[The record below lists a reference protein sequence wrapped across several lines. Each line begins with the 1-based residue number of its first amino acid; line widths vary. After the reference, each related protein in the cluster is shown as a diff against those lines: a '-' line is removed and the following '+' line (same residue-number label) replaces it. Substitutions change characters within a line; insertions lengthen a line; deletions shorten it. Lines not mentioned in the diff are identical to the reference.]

1 MKILIAGLGSIGRRH
16 LRNLRD
22 LNIEELVLLRSGRA
36 TLSDDELAGFPT
48 ERDITEAL
56 QRHQPDAVVVSNPT
70 SLHLDVAI
78 PAAEVGCHLLLE
90 KPISHTMERVPIL
103 ANIVQQKN
111 LKVLTGFQFRFHP
124 GLQHIKQLL
133 DSDGIGAVTSVEAHW
148 GEYLPGWHP
157 WEDHRAGYAARE
169 DLGGGVLLTLCHP
182 FDYLRWLIGE
192 IQSVS
197 AMTAQQGGLNIQ
209 VEDTANTMFRF
220 ENGALGTVH
229 LDYIQRPPTHTLQIT
244 GQHGR
249 ILWDNTDG
257 EVHWYQDKTETWQ
270 TETFHKGPNGFD
282 RNTLFLQEM
291 KHFID
296 CIEND
301 TDPCVNL
308 TDGIAALQLV
318 LAAKASSSQQR
329 EITYP
334 HAERKKDGVG

>member
-16 LRNLRD
+16 LRNLQD
-22 LNIEELVLLRSGRA
+22 LNIEKLVLLRSGRA
-36 TLSDDELAGFPT
+36 TLPDDDLAGFPT

-56 QRHQPDAVVVSNPT
+56 QRHQPDAVVISNPT
-70 SLHLDVAI
+70 SFHLDVAI
-78 PAAEVGCHLLLE
+78 PAAEAGCHLLLE
-90 KPISHTMERVPIL
+90 KPISHTMGRVPIL
-103 ANIVQQKN
+103 AKIVQQKN
-111 LKVLTGFQFRFHP
+111 LRVLVGFQFRFHP
-124 GLQHIKQLL
+124 GLQCIKQLL
-133 DSDGIGAVTSVEAHW
+133 DNGVIGAVTSVDAHW

-157 WEDHRAGYAARE
+157 WEDHRTGYAARE

-209 VEDTANTMFRF
+209 VEDTANTMLRF

-229 LDYIQRPPTHTLQIT
+229 LDYIQRPPTHTLRIT
-244 GQHGR
+244 GQHGS
-249 ILWDNTDG
+249 ILWDNADG
-257 EVHWYQDKTETWQ
+257 EVHWYQDKAEAWQ
-270 TETFHKGPNGFD
+270 TETFHKGPTGFD
-282 RNTLFLQEM
+282 RNTLFIEEM

-329 EITYP
+329 EITCPYT
-334 HAERKKDGVG
+334 EYKKDAVG